1 MRRPNAS
8 ARGPLSVSSRS
19 RDEMG
24 LEELL
29 VELRKDHGTVASAVV
44 SRDGLVVAAD
54 LPAEVSQETFS
65 IMCAAIMGAGMTAT
79 TELGKTS
86 PDRISLKS
94 EDVRILIYA
103 AGRKSMLVVVLS
115 PEGDLEA
122 VDKVGREIAERVA
135 QA

>member
-1 MRRPNAS
+1 
-8 ARGPLSVSSRS
+8 
-19 RDEMG
+19 MG

-29 VELRKDHGTVASAVV
+29 AELRKNHGTLAAAVV

-54 LPAEVSQETFS
+54 LPPEVSQETFS

-79 TELGKTS
+79 TELGRSS
-86 PDRISLKS
+86 PDRISLRS

-103 AGRKSMLVVVLS
+103 AGRKSMLVVVLP
-115 PEGDLEA
+115 PEVDLDA
-122 VDKVGREIAERVA
+122 VDKVGREIAAKVA

>member
-1 MRRPNAS
+1 M
-8 ARGPLSVSSRS
+8 SSRS